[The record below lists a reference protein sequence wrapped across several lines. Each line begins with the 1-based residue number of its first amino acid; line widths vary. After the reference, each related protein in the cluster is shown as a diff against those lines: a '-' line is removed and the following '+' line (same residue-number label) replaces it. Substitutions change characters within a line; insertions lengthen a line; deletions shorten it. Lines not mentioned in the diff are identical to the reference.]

1 MSDAPQLDP
10 TARRASRRIV
20 AAQTASK
27 LGDVL
32 VDAKTVLTWL
42 MTSVGAPAAL
52 IGVLVPIR
60 ESGSMLPQ
68 LWLTGI
74 VRRFGRRKWA
84 YFVGAVGQAVA
95 VSSARL
101 SRLEAPSRVVTLLT
115 DGRDNS
121 QGLSPAQAAETAGRL
136 AARIKRQA
144 PGVARLVDSLAK
156 IARARAEVDDEGRGF

>member
-1 MSDAPQLDP
+1 MSDVPQLDLA
-10 TARRASRRIV
+10 ARRASRRIV

-52 IGVLVPIR
+52 IGALVPIR

-68 LWLTGI
+68 LWLARL

-84 YFVGAVGQAVA
+84 YVAGAVGQALACVA
-95 VSSARL
+95 MAAAGL
-101 SRLEAPSRVVTLLT
+101 LPSGLTAGLAIVTT
-115 DGRDNS
+115 
-121 QGLSPAQAAETAGRL
+121 AAAE
-136 AARIKRQA
+136 AAPRTSRR
-144 PGVARLVDSLAK
+144 PLVTRK
-156 IARARAEVDDEGRGF
+156 IALALP